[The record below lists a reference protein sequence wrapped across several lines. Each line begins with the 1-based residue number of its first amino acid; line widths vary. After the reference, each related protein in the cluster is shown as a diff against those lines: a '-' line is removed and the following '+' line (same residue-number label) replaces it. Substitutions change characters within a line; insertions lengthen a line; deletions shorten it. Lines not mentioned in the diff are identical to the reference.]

1 MARKTRR
8 DLKKEAF
15 WRRMVQGQV
24 RSGLSVRAWC
34 GRRRLRESAF
44 YWWRTQLARRDAAAP
59 PFAPVRVVADV
70 PPSAVGP
77 GAAGRIEI
85 VLPGGRRLRIVGCV
99 ERQMLADVL
108 AVMAEAPRVEPL
120 RNDRRQSEREAP
132 VC

>member
-44 YWWRTQLARRDAAAP
+44 YWWRTQLARRDAEAP
-59 PFAPVRVVADV
+59 PFVPVRVVADV
-70 PPSAVGP
+70 PPRAVGS

-85 VLPGGRRLRIVGCV
+85 LLPGDRRLHIVGQV
-99 ERQMLADVL
+99 ERRMLADVL
-108 AVMAEAPRVEPL
+108 AVLAEAPRAEPL
-120 RNDRRQSEREAP
+120 GTDPRQFDREAP
-132 VC
+132 GC

>member
-15 WRRMVQGQV
+15 WRRMLQGQV

-34 GRRRLRESAF
+34 DRHRLRESAF

-70 PPSAVGP
+70 PPRAVEP
-77 GAAGRIEI
+77 GTAGRIEI
-85 VLPGGRRLRIVGCV
+85 VLPGGRHVRVVGCV

-108 AVMAEAPRVEPL
+108 AVLADPASATEAP
-120 RNDRRQSEREAP
+120 A
-132 VC
+132 C

>member
-1 MARKTRR
+1 MARKSR

-24 RSGLSVRAWC
+24 HSGLSVRAWC

-70 PPSAVGP
+70 PPRAVGP
-77 GAAGRIEI
+77 GAPGRIEI
-85 VLPGGRRLRIVGCV
+85 VLPGGRQVRVVGCV

-108 AVMAEAPRVEPL
+108 AVLASSAAAGEGPRS
-120 RNDRRQSEREAP
+120 RRVGPHSVP
-132 VC
+132 S